1 MSFSYFDFSPAAN
14 VFQAEERAEGQEVG
28 DQSGA
33 RLAPSENVW
42 LDFNAA
48 GDGRR
53 HRLEEALRFLD
64 EDSEQGFPAIPA
76 KAGIHA
82 RRGV

>member
-1 MSFSYFDFSPAAN
+1 MSFSYFDFSPASN
-14 VFQAEERAEGQEVG
+14 VLQPEGRAEAHEVG

-33 RLAPSENVW
+33 RAAPSENVW

-48 GDGRR
+48 ADARR

-64 EDSEQGFPAIPA
+64 AEGE
-76 KAGIHA
+76 
-82 RRGV
+82 